1 MQLLFCC
8 RMCRSLS
15 NKLVSIALNSS
26 PLPPPAVEL
35 ATRRPRRS
43 VYSRAQQL
51 PTNIYVSLC
60 VSHTKHAQTL
70 HGNTAAQNKNKHSW
84 QPMLL
89 YYYTLQQQQQ
99 QLLAVC
105 IREER
110 AQRNARGRD
119 AFAACAGCSAH
130 CTPHT
135 RMHASLSFSFLFSHP
150 RKHTRALSHESL
162 LKRAGTQ
169 WPQEVLTFDWVVRTK

>member
-1 MQLLFCC
+1 MSLLKQQTCFNCIE
-8 RMCRSLS
+8 L
-15 NKLVSIALNSS
+15 I
-26 PLPPPAVEL
+26 PPYHPPPPAVEL

-70 HGNTAAQNKNKHSW
+70 HGNTAAAQNKNKHSW
-84 QPMLL
+84 QPKLL
-89 YYYTLQQQQQ
+89 YYYTLQPQQQ

-110 AQRNARGRD
+110 AQRNAEGRD

-135 RMHASLSFSFLFSHP
+135 HAYTHAHFTLILV
-150 RKHTRALSHESL
+150 L
-162 LKRAGTQ
+162 
-169 WPQEVLTFDWVVRTK
+169 VLTPTQTHAHSRSLARACSRERARNGLRKS